1 MRTSSPFSRLFG
13 KCNDDGLFMGTHLRG
28 IGMAYVVWVADL
40 NSLYNEQPNAPV
52 VHEMVNSEFEAQAMV
67 KELQDHETAAWYRP
81 EAA

>member
-1 MRTSSPFSRLFG
+1 
-13 KCNDDGLFMGTHLRG
+13 
-28 IGMAYVVWVADL
+28 MAYVVWVADL